1 LLNVALARQR
11 RKEMGLSLAELGGLV
26 GVDASTLYRWESGE
40 FEPRSIDKLRDWARV
55 IDVPVADLLAE
66 PNGDP
71 ADPKVAA
78 S

>member
-1 LLNVALARQR
+1 LLNVALAQQR

-55 IDVPVADLLAE
+55 LSVPVADLLAE
-66 PNGDP
+66 PESKAVSG
-71 ADPKVAA
+71 
-78 S
+78 